1 MDLDATQAIPLDDWE
16 DATQAIDLD
25 DDSEDEIQ
33 KKPVAYLKLFTQKG
47 VRETLYPVYEGDNKI
62 GRHENIDISIPIKA
76 LSKQHACIQVSS
88 DTHLIY
94 DMDSRNKTKRNK
106 MYLAPSVRYELR
118 HEDRLYF
125 ADVTCQYL
133 ISAEMKTDDLNDGSE
148 TGSETG
154 SESMFNAAED
164 NKDYENNLKNDAN
177 EEAYDEN
184 GDENSSDI
192 IAPTQKSEFQGAKIE
207 LKTPK
212 HVAAEATLCYA
223 EDSDED
229 KETGSPI
236 GDKDK
241 TAQTIVKE
249 SPQVQHKGN
258 PTFIL
263 QSDSDTDIDDSG
275 GGGRKSPDLASNSS
289 KEVDEMDISDF
300 ANAATQAVDVVEDS
314 EDDDE
319 EEEDKSIF
327 CAATQAYGVA
337 DDEEDDED
345 ECDEENNDDKKDDKE
360 NQSDGTEDKTADHG
374 DQSVN
379 MAEAAT
385 LAYGGLDDDD
395 EDDEDDTKQPA
406 EEEDDLTLAYNDTK
420 DDDSDAT
427 DDNDE
432 IYAAATQAYGI
443 EADVDEDTEGEEK
456 DPDLEPTQVCDGNNE
471 DLESTQA
478 MDVNTAKGG
487 DSKTAVMDED
497 LQATQAT
504 DGNDGETV
512 MLGDDDLATQVTAE
526 DEELKGWDENKRQ
539 KEGQDTLMVGD
550 DALTQVIEDVDVSS
564 TRRSAAKKN
573 KGEQKTETGSK
584 GAKHGKKVRG
594 QHGKSKQEAI
604 ADTKDESMDVDS
616 DSTDVNMD
624 EAETQVVDEDR
635 EVHKEDGGDD
645 EPTQAMDDGNECEN
659 EEATQVIEEGSKA
672 GQVYRDDGD
681 DEPTQAMDVE
691 IPQDDNQIDTK
702 GVKAIDV
709 VSQDKQSKQTKQS
722 AAQSQRRKSTRRMR
736 EQADMAST
744 SKDKAATLDKS
755 KDGQEAEDVKPR
767 TSGRGRRAKTGQ
779 GKSSES
785 TVRDVEESKHEDE
798 NQSKAKSEAEVEHK
812 TTRRGQRGKRGSVK
826 DAESTSKDEKQNI
839 EPGKDE
845 GRKGTETECEPKTA
859 VKGPRGRGKTKGE
872 RSAGISGVGESESK
886 NQIEEGKDV
895 SGKKDEG
902 EETPH
907 QNDAEERTERGT
919 VTGTRRSV
927 RGQKGKLKSGE
938 DGEDVQRTDESSSK
952 GGRRKSTRGRGRKAE
967 TDTTEEQEVRDVAEP
982 GTSGEKG
989 QEDFI
994 EEETRNKDDLPSPDE
1009 DDLLACTQAYDGD
1022 DVSESAHEYEPPTS
1036 EDLTVE
1042 TQVYGADTDE
1052 IVPDSEEDTEDDQ
1065 DRGPLKIPS
1074 MLKKVPL
1081 KSAIAS
1087 PKKEGSPK
1095 KIQKVAFNVKR
1106 DSQSSEELLTNQT
1119 VMRGKR
1125 NLSEMMDETEEVPM
1139 ATQKRSSTRT
1149 RRSVAT
1155 ENKTDEVKAGDG
1167 NRRKSS
1173 RVVRTKHDSKDDGVV
1188 ADRKDSV
1195 GMKQQTQDKVK
1206 DRPGPSTSND
1216 DAEKDAEERGKV
1228 KATKQTNR
1236 RTRGRGLN
1244 TNDEKDTLPKEDTES
1259 RNTTKGRNTRGKTQ
1273 PVIEEESLTPT
1284 LEDSLQSEE
1293 QELPPVVAPKR
1304 SSRGRKS
1311 VARETTEND
1320 EVSTVSKKK
1329 TVKRGRVSTKG
1340 ETAETVQDQFKK
1352 PSEKITS
1359 GRLSKAVNVE
1369 DNGEPSQKKTVRRG
1383 SKNAVDDS
1391 VRPSTS
1397 KDEPGEEVGG
1407 SGKGT
1412 ESSEEGTADT
1422 GRKTGRGR
1430 KASSQEAA
1438 GAEKASK
1445 VVSTPTSRPR
1455 RDTASPTM
1463 RRLSGSNPPK
1473 VMFTGV
1479 VDKAGE
1485 KTVKSLGGSLV
1496 DSVYECTH
1504 LVTDKVRRTVKFL
1517 CGLSRGIPILTP
1529 DWLDQCKQAKRFL
1542 DIDQYLLKDKQG
1554 EDQYRFDLAES
1565 RQKALQNSALQ
1576 GYKVHVTKN
1585 VVPPVAV
1592 LKDIIQCAGGQHMKQ
1607 MPKKSDEN
1615 TFVVSCDQ
1623 DKAVCQAAIKASIP
1637 IVNPECLLTGLLR
1650 QQIDLDPYR
1659 LFTDSGGQETT
1670 SSGKRKAS
1678 ETSSKGTTSKRRK
1691 K

>member
-1125 NLSEMMDETEEVPM
+1125 NLSEM
-1139 ATQKRSSTRT
+1139 
-1149 RRSVAT
+1149 
-1155 ENKTDEVKAGDG
+1155 
-1167 NRRKSS
+1167 
-1173 RVVRTKHDSKDDGVV
+1173 
-1188 ADRKDSV
+1188 
-1195 GMKQQTQDKVK
+1195 
-1206 DRPGPSTSND
+1206 
-1216 DAEKDAEERGKV
+1216 
-1228 KATKQTNR
+1228 
-1236 RTRGRGLN
+1236 
-1244 TNDEKDTLPKEDTES
+1244 EDTES